1 MALPWLRKAPDVM
14 SDCSTYPLEKI
25 KKLEERIKELEEKN
39 KRLERQVDRYMYPR
53 DAIDM

>member
-1 MALPWLRKAPDVM
+1 MNEFHE
-14 SDCSTYPLEKI
+14 CSTYPAEKI